1 MAYRY
6 KKHYTLAEARAM
18 MPKIREWLER
28 MNQLRHNY
36 AEISQRVDSMLN
48 TQSDVGGNSVN
59 QSIKLLSDI
68 QGILREFKNHEI
80 QVKDAERGLID
91 FPSRRGTREVF
102 LCWEKDEDD
111 IAHWHEL
118 DTGYDGREPL

>member
-1 MAYRY
+1 MGYRY

-28 MNQLRHNY
+28 MNQLRHEY
-36 AEISQRVDSMLN
+36 AEISLRVDSMLN
-48 TQSDVGGNSVN
+48 AQSDVGGNSVN

-68 QGILREFKNHEI
+68 QGILGKFKKHEI
-80 QVKDAERGLID
+80 QVKDADRGLID

-102 LCWEKDEDD
+102 LRWEKDEED

-118 DTGYDGREPL
+118 DTGYDSRERL

>member
-28 MNQLRHNY
+28 MNQLRHDY
-36 AEISQRVDSMLN
+36 AEISLRVDSMLN

-59 QSIKLLSDI
+59 QSI
-68 QGILREFKNHEI
+68 
-80 QVKDAERGLID
+80 
-91 FPSRRGTREVF
+91 
-102 LCWEKDEDD
+102 
-111 IAHWHEL
+111 
-118 DTGYDGREPL
+118 

>member
-1 MAYRY
+1 
-6 KKHYTLAEARAM
+6 M
-18 MPKIREWLER
+18 MPKIKEWLER
-28 MNQLRHNY
+28 INQLRHEY
-36 AEISQRVDSMLN
+36 AEISMRVDSMMN
-48 TQSDVGGNSVN
+48 TQSDIGGNSVN

-68 QGILREFKNHEI
+68 QGILREFKKHEI
-80 QVKDAERGLID
+80 QVKDTERGLID

-118 DTGYDGREPL
+118 DTGYDCREPL

>member
-28 MNQLRHNY
+28 MTLLRHDY

-48 TQSDVGGNSVN
+48 TQSDVGGN
-59 QSIKLLSDI
+59 
-68 QGILREFKNHEI
+68 
-80 QVKDAERGLID
+80 
-91 FPSRRGTREVF
+91 
-102 LCWEKDEDD
+102 
-111 IAHWHEL
+111 
-118 DTGYDGREPL
+118 

>member
-1 MAYRY
+1 MAHRF

-18 MPKIREWLER
+18 MPRVKEWLNS
-28 MNQLRHNY
+28 MVQLRHEY
-36 AEISQRVDSMLN
+36 GMISKRVDNMMSV
-48 TQSDVGGNSVN
+48 QSDVGGDSVN

-68 QGILREFKNHEI
+68 QSILGEFKKHEI
-80 QVKDAERGLID
+80 FIKDAERGLVD

-102 LCWEKDEDD
+102 LCWEKSEGD

-118 DTGYDGREPL
+118 DTGYDHREPL